1 MHMAVKLFAL
11 FIEEE
16 IKNHARAGD
25 FFIFNPLL
33 NNILI
38 LILKNYLQI

>member
-25 FFIFNPLL
+25 FLF
-33 NNILI
+33 LI
-38 LILKNYLQI
+38 LF